1 MVKIQGVFCSSLVPP
16 LKNRST
22 KKLFYARLGVSRPIY
37 VNVDSPSLGFT
48 YFNFLG
54 GNQWKENTLYLNSV
68 VNHLS
73 CFSKVTTNVQR
84 RWEAMSNCLRIVS
97 IQFLG
102 SPARCLHCQI
112 AYVPVPAAAERE
124 MSNSFAGNLD
134 NVPGNKSVHIRRSWM
149 RTFEQFKQIGIHW
162 HWPVVKRWKS
172 LTNGSRF
179 NRTVLHLWTCTFHW
193 LLSAHSTNLTAM
205 FQTEGSKS
213 HI

>member
-1 MVKIQGVFCSSLVPP
+1 MVKIFKLSGQSSF
-16 LKNRST
+16 
-22 KKLFYARLGVSRPIY
+22 LFQQR
-37 VNVDSPSLGFT
+37 
-48 YFNFLG
+48 
-54 GNQWKENTLYLNSV
+54 
-68 VNHLS
+68 
-73 CFSKVTTNVQR
+73 FSKVTTNVQR
-84 RWEAMSNCLRIVS
+84 KWEAMSNCLRIVS
-97 IQFLG
+97 VQFLG

-179 NRTVLHLWTCTFHW
+179 NRTVFPSIAFVDMHFSLIVVPAFNQFDSNVSNW
-193 LLSAHSTNLTAM
+193 
-205 FQTEGSKS
+205 G
-213 HI
+213 

>member
-1 MVKIQGVFCSSLVPP
+1 M
-16 LKNRST
+16 
-22 KKLFYARLGVSRPIY
+22 
-37 VNVDSPSLGFT
+37 
-48 YFNFLG
+48 
-54 GNQWKENTLYLNSV
+54 

-73 CFSKVTTNVQR
+73 CFSNVLVKSPRMFSGSERQ
-84 RWEAMSNCLRIVS
+84 CQIVS
-97 IQFLG
+97 GIVSVQFLG

-179 NRTVLHLWTCTFHW
+179 NRTVFPSIAFVDMHFSLIVVPAFNQFDSNVSNW
-193 LLSAHSTNLTAM
+193 
-205 FQTEGSKS
+205 G
-213 HI
+213 